1 MNSFDKD
8 SADLERVD
16 IHAAL
21 RQFVEYLPADKVQ
34 LLCMNGSIWARPL
47 FLEAQEK
54 AAPAFVAAGR
64 AGDVAVRRW
73 AASEG
78 LVLLCDFNGLVEAFV
93 DDDEDADRL
102 AVRFSTE
109 SGRAELLACVDRDFA
124 GDFDGFLA
132 RLPEPLQELLRG

>member
-1 MNSFDKD
+1 MNSFDND

-54 AAPAFVAAGR
+54 AAPAFIAAGR

-78 LVLLCDFNGLVEAFV
+78 LVLLCDFNGLAEAFV
-93 DDDEDADRL
+93 DDDEEADRL

-124 GDFDGFLA
+124 GDLDGFLA